1 MSRSP
6 AGTAPRTDDLGTS
19 PVSRK
24 TPYLTSVL
32 QCDAPLAA
40 SARHE
45 LSNLRAVI
53 IGRGKERSCERS
65 VGGTATL
72 RLQLADSKV
81 SLTHAK
87 LQYVSGRWIL
97 EDSKSRNG
105 TILNGARI
113 DRAVLKDQDVFEVGY
128 TFFVYHV
135 DRTPAEGAAGDV
147 DEAQI
152 RREPPSLSTFS
163 PALSADFDALAELT
177 HAPVSVLIEGDT
189 GTGKELV
196 ARAMHSRSARSGPFI
211 AVNCG
216 AIPESLFESELFGYR
231 KGAFSAASQDRS
243 GVIREADKGTLF
255 LDEIGELPLAS
266 QVKLLRVL
274 QEQEVLPLGAARP
287 IPVDIKFCAA
297 TNRKLRDQVE
307 RKQFRDDLFARISA
321 FQLQLPPLRHRR
333 QDLGLL
339 IRTILGRLLGER
351 ARSVHFSRAAA
362 AAMFQYHWPLNIREL
377 ESCLTTAFTLVKG
390 DLIGIEHLPEKI
402 RASINPLPPPGKLTV
417 PSEEDEHFNLLREK
431 LVALMISHDGNIS
444 AVARALGRDRVQVR
458 RWLRKLNLEP
468 ARFRSA

>member
-1 MSRSP
+1 
-6 AGTAPRTDDLGTS
+6 
-19 PVSRK
+19 
-24 TPYLTSVL
+24 
-32 QCDAPLAA
+32 
-40 SARHE
+40 
-45 LSNLRAVI
+45 
-53 IGRGKERSCERS
+53 
-65 VGGTATL
+65 
-72 RLQLADSKV
+72 
-81 SLTHAK
+81 
-87 LQYVSGRWIL
+87 
-97 EDSKSRNG
+97 
-105 TILNGARI
+105 
-113 DRAVLKDQDVFEVGY
+113 
-128 TFFVYHV
+128 
-135 DRTPAEGAAGDV
+135 
-147 DEAQI
+147 
-152 RREPPSLSTFS
+152 
-163 PALSADFDALAELT
+163 
-177 HAPVSVLIEGDT
+177 
-189 GTGKELV
+189 
-196 ARAMHSRSARSGPFI
+196 
-211 AVNCG
+211 
-216 AIPESLFESELFGYR
+216 LFESELFGYR

-243 GVIREADKGTLF
+243 GIIREADKGTLF

-297 TNRKLRDQVE
+297 TNRKLRDLVE
-307 RKQFRDDLFARISA
+307 RKQFRDDLFARISG

-333 QDLGLL
+333 EDLGLL

-351 ARSVHFSRAAA
+351 ARSFHLSRAAA

-468 ARFRSA
+468 SRFRSA